1 MCFATFGV
9 VQLCVG
15 NQEITWFIVYC
26 LVFQCFIF
34 LDDAQGVADILE
46 KLIKDNEVSGS
57 GPFELSWCTQ
67 FTITYFSVHG
77 DLLSYPGILTSR
89 TAIIIFDCLELGG
102 LEQYNSVWFV
112 CYMLMYNSPR
122 LGKTNK
128 AWSQNCRLQTVH
140 VYRNSFR
147 YMFGSNE
154 SATQFYAKTATKS
167 PALLYC
173 VLHVTLLTPQVP
185 F

>member
-1 MCFATFGV
+1 M
-9 VQLCVG
+9 
-15 NQEITWFIVYC
+15 YC

-102 LEQYNSVWFV
+102 LEQYNSVWFI

-128 AWSQNCRLQTVH
+128 AWSQNCRL
-140 VYRNSFR
+140 
-147 YMFGSNE
+147 YMYIVIVLDTCL
-154 SATQFYAKTATKS
+154 AVMR
-167 PALLYC
+167 LLHNFMQQMQQK
-173 VLHVTLLTPQVP
+173 VLHCSIVYYMWL